1 MLTPVLILHVVA
13 ALIFL
18 GPVTFAVSAFP
29 KSALAAHNGEEHAAG
44 RAQILHRVSSTY
56 GMLSLLVPL
65 LGVAVMFTEM
75 SYWREGRFHASIAL
89 SVVAWIILLLLI
101 LPKQRKAMGALN
113 LLDVADRDED
123 EDFSRLDWEKNTK
136 LMNIFG
142 GIFSL
147 LWVIVA
153 VLMVI

>member
-44 RAQILHRVSSTY
+44 RAQLLHRISSTY

-123 EDFSRLDWEKNTK
+123 EDFSGVDWEKNTK

-142 GIFSL
+142 GVFSL

>member
-44 RAQILHRVSSTY
+44 RAQILHRISSTY

-123 EDFSRLDWEKNTK
+123 EDFSGVDWEKNTK

-142 GIFSL
+142 GVFSL

>member
-44 RAQILHRVSSTY
+44 RAQLLHRISSTY

-101 LPKQRKAMGALN
+101 LPRQRKAMGSLN

-123 EDFSRLDWEKNTK
+123 EDFSGVDWEKNTK

-142 GIFSL
+142 GVFSL